1 MARIPRPLV
10 ELAAAAL
17 CCAAVSAGCG
27 PIGASGDRPDRTAV
41 QRLLDGRAAALLD
54 RDEQAYLAGAVP
66 ARRAAER
73 QVFRNLA
80 DVPLASWSYRVVSV
94 DGGDRPS
101 ARVELDYRVKGYDSA
116 PVAAQESV
124 RLGRGGDGRWRVA
137 AEGADGDQ
145 LWEQGP
151 VRVVRG
157 TYSLV
162 LGTVGTASLKSYAAD
177 ADRAVPAVLRAW
189 GTRGWSGR
197 IVVEVPASLR
207 SMGELLDAPADAYQG
222 IAAVTTGEAGG
233 PASDAPGGRVIV
245 NPEAF
250 GELSA
255 FGRRVV
261 LTHEATH
268 VATRSATAPGTPL
281 WLSEGFADWVAYR
294 GTGRSAPDVAPELAR
309 DVAAGRVPRALPSDA
324 DFGTRAAGLA
334 QAYEGAWLACRF
346 IAEQWGDAR
355 LVALYRA
362 GADTRRVLGI
372 GTDELTARWRA
383 YVERELG

>member
-1 MARIPRPLV
+1 ML
-10 ELAAAAL
+10 
-17 CCAAVSAGCG
+17 AGCG

-41 QRLLDGRAAALLD
+41 QRLLDRRATALLD
-54 RDEQAYLAGAVP
+54 RDERAYLAGAVP
-66 ARRAAER
+66 SRRAAER
-73 QVFRNLA
+73 QVFRNLK
-80 DVPLASWSYRVVSV
+80 DVPLASWSYRVISV
-94 DGGDRPS
+94 DGGDRPA

-116 PVAAQESV
+116 SVASQESV
-124 RLGRGGDGRWRVA
+124 RLGKGGDGRWRVA

-157 TYSLV
+157 THSLV
-162 LGTVGTASLKSYAAD
+162 LGTVGTASLRSYAAD

-207 SMGELLDAPADAYQG
+207 SMGALLGAPPDAYQG

-233 PASDAPGGRVIV
+233 PASHAPGGRVIV

-294 GTGRSAPDVAPELAR
+294 GTGRSAPAIAPELAR
-309 DVAAGRVPRALPSDA
+309 DVAAGRTPRALPSDA

-346 IAEQWGDAR
+346 IAEEWGDAR

-372 GTDELTARWRA
+372 GTDDLTERWRA